1 MRDGWLQR
9 SLSVLTGGGFALLLP
24 EDYRPWVLA
33 VLLLLGVR
41 FCFWRPRDFFGQ
53 LKRPELL
60 LLGTIF
66 IAGYLYGMAAERIL
80 PEPLTLETVE
90 VTGVLKDWSRLP
102 DKASGTIT
110 LEAIHGVQGESR
122 TGVSDNQGNPAS
134 IAHLTSNWEAPGT
147 SGLNVGQRFRLVV
160 YPDKEGKLPGL
171 WEKVQ
176 PGDALSFKARLERPK
191 PAGTKGGFDPQIFD
205 AARGLEGVLIARGEP
220 LALHPGNPP
229 LAWRVREQVKQALMP
244 FEAGATGAGTGP
256 TGAGSAAAGASN
268 RVAGEIG
275 VLQGILFGDAS
286 GIPSDVMERYRITGV
301 LHVFAASGSNV
312 AFVIILVWS
321 LLRFLPQ
328 GMRIGGSALAVIF
341 YALLCGGSLPIVRA
355 SIMGIAVLLGR
366 FGRGR
371 AATLRWLFLAVLG
384 MFVVNPIVLK
394 DVGFQLSVAAA
405 WGIVAVAPRL
415 VQRPWLKKVPGSLR
429 GLLAATLAA
438 QLTTFPILVSTFHRV
453 SLIGF
458 VANLFVLYLLGSVL
472 EVGLLGVIL
481 SFSPVLSAPFFQV
494 SLWLL
499 QGADQILGWLARLS
513 WADFWVLQPGFVFWV
528 LWYGAILVWLFGRE
542 KADFIARVFLRRG
555 IWKLRELGKALGAD
569 PSKLRRILPADPG
582 SRAWEA
588 AKRWAGANT
597 VEALG
602 PEREQ
607 TFSTAETA
615 VWGLSAGRG
624 RFLALAFVLLLGIL
638 LWSPWAGGDLQVSFL
653 DVGQG
658 DSLLIQTPKGRVV
671 LIDTGPKTE
680 RFDAGERVVLPYL
693 LQQRIRHLDAL
704 IVTHEHADHI
714 GGAQAILD
722 NMPVAWVGVPDSG
735 ERLQNPEW
743 RGGLPERIWR
753 DPQRLRLLG
762 AGDRI
767 ELDATTWLEV
777 MGPREILNGTH
788 SDPNNNS
795 VVLLLHYLDQTV
807 LLTADMEEEEMRTL
821 WNTEEDM
828 VDFYKV
834 PHHGSRFSL
843 DKDLLDRMYPKAVF
857 ISVGRNS
864 FGHPAP
870 EVLRYW
876 AERGIP
882 VYRTD
887 EGGTLTLHLGQQGS
901 AIETGRR
908 LH

>member
-9 SLSVLTGGGFALLLP
+9 ALSVLAGGGFALFLP
-24 EDYRPWVLA
+24 EDFRPWVLA

-41 FCFWRPRDFFGQ
+41 FWFWRPRDFFGQ

-60 LLGTIF
+60 LLGAIF

-90 VTGVLKDWSRLP
+90 VTGVLKDWSRLS

-122 TGVSDNQGNPAS
+122 TGVSDNQGNQENPAS
-134 IAHLTSNWEAPGT
+134 IVLTSNWEVPGT
-147 SGLNVGQRFRLVV
+147 NGFNEGERFRLVV

-171 WEKVQ
+171 WEKVL

-191 PAGTKGGFDPQIFD
+191 PVGTKGGFDPQIFN

-229 LAWRVREQVKQALMP
+229 LAWRVREQVNLALEP
-244 FEAGATGAGTGP
+244 FETGVTKEGTG
-256 TGAGSAAAGASN
+256 
-268 RVAGEIG
+268 VAGETG
-275 VLQGILFGDAS
+275 VLKGILFGDAS
-286 GIPSDVMERYRITGV
+286 GIPPDVMERYRITGV

-312 AFVIILVWS
+312 AFVIGLAWG

-328 GMRIGGSALAVIF
+328 SVRIGGSSLAVVF

-355 SIMGIAVLLGR
+355 SIMGIAVLLGQ

-415 VQRPWLKKVPGSLR
+415 VQQTWLKKVPGSLR
-429 GLLAATLAA
+429 GLLVATLAA
-438 QLTTFPILVSTFHRV
+438 QITTFPILVSTFHRV

-458 VANLFVLYLLGSVL
+458 VANLFVLFLLGSVL
-472 EVGLLGVIL
+472 EVGLLGVIF
-481 SFSPVLSAPFFQV
+481 SFSLVLSAPFFQV

-528 LWYGAILVWLFGRE
+528 LWYGAIMVWLFGRE

-555 IWKLRELGKALGAD
+555 VWKLKKLKNALGIVPKSGKDSTLTRVLNARYVH
-569 PSKLRRILPADPG
+569 K
-582 SRAWEA
+582 
-588 AKRWAGANT
+588 
-597 VEALG
+597 V
-602 PEREQ
+602 Q
-607 TFSTAETA
+607 TSQIPQMSHTAET
-615 VWGLSAGRG
+615 GLQGLTARRS
-624 RFLALAFVLLLGIL
+624 RFLPLALVFFLVLL

-671 LIDTGPKTE
+671 LIDTGPKSD
-680 RFDAGERVVLPYL
+680 RFDAGERIVLPYL
-693 LQQRIRHLDAL
+693 LEHRIRNLNAL

-714 GGAQAILD
+714 GGARAILD
-722 NMPVAWVGVPDSG
+722 NMPVDWVGVPDSG

-743 RGGLPERIWR
+743 RGGIPERIWR
-753 DPQRLRLLG
+753 DPERLRLLG

-767 ELDATTWLEV
+767 ELDAEAWLEV
-777 MGPREILNGTH
+777 VGPREILQGTH

-795 VVLLLHYLDQTV
+795 MVLMLHYLDQTV
-807 LLTADMEEEEMRTL
+807 FLTADMEEEEMRTL
-821 WNTEEDM
+821 WSTEAEM
-828 VDFYKV
+828 VNFYKV

-843 DKDLLDRMYPKAVF
+843 DKDLLDRMHPKAVF
-857 ISVGRNS
+857 ISVGRNT

-876 AERGIP
+876 AEQGIP

-887 EGGTLTLHLGQQGS
+887 EGGTITLHLGQQGS

>member
-66 IAGYLYGMAAERIL
+66 IAGYLYGMAAESIL

-147 SGLNVGQRFRLVV
+147 SGLNEGERFRLVV

-171 WEKVQ
+171 WEKVL
-176 PGDALSFKARLERPK
+176 PGDALFFKARLEKPK
-191 PAGTKGGFDPQIFD
+191 PAGTKGGFDPQIFN

-220 LALHPGNPP
+220 LAIHPGNPP

-244 FEAGATGAGTGP
+244 FEADETGAGTGP

-328 GMRIGGSALAVIF
+328 GMRIGGSAVAVIF
-341 YALLCGGSLPIVRA
+341 YAFLCGGSLPIVRA

-384 MFVVNPIVLK
+384 MFVINPIVLK

-415 VQRPWLKKVPGSLR
+415 VQRPWLKKLPGSLR

-513 WADFWVLQPGFVFWV
+513 WADFWVLQPGFAFWLV
-528 LWYGAILVWLFGRE
+528 WYGAILVWLFGRE
-542 KADFIARVFLRRG
+542 KAGFIAKVFLRRG
-555 IWKLRELGKALGAD
+555 GWKLGGLKKTLGVAPSSGEDNRLTWVFKARCARKAQ
-569 PSKLRRILPADPG
+569 PSQTSQMSHTTEIGLQGLTTGG
-582 SRAWEA
+582 SRLLPLLL
-588 AKRWAGANT
+588 
-597 VEALG
+597 V
-602 PEREQ
+602 
-607 TFSTAETA
+607 
-615 VWGLSAGRG
+615 
-624 RFLALAFVLLLGIL
+624 LALWFL
-638 LWSPWAGGDLQVSFL
+638 LWSPWAGSDLRVSFL

-658 DSLLIQTPKGRVV
+658 DSLLIQTPKDRAV
-671 LIDTGPKTE
+671 LIDTGPKNE
-680 RFDAGERVVLPYL
+680 RFDAGERIVLPYL
-693 LQQRIRHLDAL
+693 LHQRIRHLDAL

-714 GGAQAILD
+714 GGARAILD

-743 RGGLPERIWR
+743 RGGIPEQIWR
-753 DPQRLRLLG
+753 DPERLRLLG

-777 MGPREILNGTH
+777 VGPREILKGTH
-788 SDPNNNS
+788 SDPNNNGV
-795 VVLLLHYLDQTV
+795 VVLLHYFDQTV

-821 WNTEEDM
+821 WSREAEL

-843 DKDLLDRMYPKAVF
+843 DKDLLDRMHPKAVF